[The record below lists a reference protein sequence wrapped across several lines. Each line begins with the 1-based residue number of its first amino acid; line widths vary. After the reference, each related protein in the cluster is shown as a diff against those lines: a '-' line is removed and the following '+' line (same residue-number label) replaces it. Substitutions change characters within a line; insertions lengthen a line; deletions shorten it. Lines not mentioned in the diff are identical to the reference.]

1 MTDELINTLKKI
13 KTDYENAITSNGTDG
28 VHSIIRSQSLIN
40 NIHEYAKKGLM
51 KAGIDGKNILPPI
64 NNSGPELNVKGFLKK
79 KKQDVVV
86 LHPAL
91 KNDKKNTTNVVDVGV
106 LAGEKEEYQKHIIE
120 KSLVINVRSQLS
132 SMAKNFDTLMER
144 QFAEPLNL
152 HLRFPTLV
160 MGEIYLMALV
170 GYDPDKTGNKEIGW
184 YEKFPTKIIPLFR
197 AINRR
202 NMTDGDDYKYERNC
216 LLLVDFRKDPPEV
229 ISTAEELK
237 QLGFIT
243 DTKKYSM
250 DGLGI
255 YDFFDDIIEIYLNRH
270 GKTKIFK

>member
-1 MTDELINTLKKI
+1 MADELINTLKKI
-13 KTDYENAITSNGTDG
+13 KSDYENAIKSNGTEG
-28 VHSIIRSQSLIN
+28 VHSLIRSQKLIN
-40 NIHEYAKKGLM
+40 NIHEFAKKGLM
-51 KAGIDGKNILPPI
+51 KAGINEKNIFPPI
-64 NNSGPELNVKGFLKK
+64 NNSGPEINLKGFLKK

-91 KNDKKNTTNVVDVGV
+91 KNDKKNTTNVVDMGV
-106 LAGEKEEYQKHIIE
+106 LAGDTDDFPKSIIE
-120 KSLVINVRSQLS
+120 KSIVVNVRSQLS

-152 HLRFPTLV
+152 HLRFPKLV

-170 GYDPDKTGNKEIGW
+170 GYDPEKTKENSVSW
-184 YEKFPTKIIPLFR
+184 HESFPTQILPLFR
-197 AINRR
+197 EINKR
-202 NMTDGDDYKYERNC
+202 NSTDRDFHKYERNC

-250 DGLGI
+250 DGLGV
-255 YDFFDDIIEIYLNRH
+255 YDFFDDIIEIYKNRH